1 MRNAFGL
8 SIPQTVEDACDPTRM
23 AVLIYDM
30 QVGIVRQI
38 PDGDTIVQACV
49 RLRDAARES
58 GFRVFYTR
66 HMSLP
71 IAASGVSQ
79 VRTAMQWQRV
89 DDPAELRVSFPQ
101 GSPQYQLVPELS
113 PNADEVVF
121 DKITMSAFAATP
133 LDFALRD
140 CGIDTFAIAG
150 IAMEVGIEPT
160 VRHSLDLGYLPIVVA
175 DACGAGHPAAAER
188 SRATLEFT
196 GSTLTTDTP
205 TLTDLMTRDPLAVDP
220 LPSLVTRRST

>member
-1 MRNAFGL
+1 MRHANGL
-8 SIPQTVEDACDPTRM
+8 SIPQSLSDACDPARM
-23 AVLIYDM
+23 ALLIYDM

-38 PDGDTIVQACV
+38 PGGDKVVQTCV
-49 RLRDAARES
+49 RLRDAARIG

-79 VRTAMQWQRV
+79 LRTAMSWQRV
-89 DDPAELRVSFPQ
+89 DDPTALRSSFPQ
-101 GSPQYQLVPELS
+101 GSPQYQLVPDLA
-113 PNADEVVF
+113 PGPDEVVF

-140 CGIDTFAIAG
+140 CHIDTFAVAG

-160 VRHSLDLGYLPIVVA
+160 VRHSLDLGYLPVVVA
-175 DACGAGHPAAAER
+175 DACGAGHPSAAER
-188 SRATLEFT
+188 SHATLEFA
-196 GSTLTTDTP
+196 GGTLTADTAA
-205 TLTDLMTRDPLAVDP
+205 LVDLM
-220 LPSLVTRRST
+220 SSRSD

>member
-1 MRNAFGL
+1 MRHAFGL
-8 SIPQTVEDACDPTRM
+8 SIPQTVPDACDPARM
-23 AVLIYDM
+23 ALLIYDM

-38 PDGDTIVQACV
+38 PGGEEIVRACV
-49 RLRDAARES
+49 RLRDAARAG

-71 IAASGVSQ
+71 VAASGVAQ
-79 VRTAMQWQRV
+79 LRTAMSWQRV
-89 DDPAELRVSFPQ
+89 DDPGDVRSSFPQ
-101 GSPQYQLVPELS
+101 GSPQFHLVPELT
-113 PNADEVVF
+113 PGPDEVVF

-140 CGIDTFAIAG
+140 CGIDTYAVAG

-160 VRHSLDLGYLPIVVA
+160 VRHSLDLGYLPIIVT

-196 GSTLTTDTP
+196 GGSLTTDTAA
-205 TLTDLMTRDPLAVDP
+205 LTEAMSRHAH
-220 LPSLVTRRST
+220 